1 MRGRRLPEWPLA
13 PFLGEAP
20 CRFGTSKRPV
30 ADADAVR
37 TQTDHACGIN
47 DSADRE
53 PTAAGH
59 FAHEVIKPLPSHRR
73 AVLDRASL
81 LKRKNEVS

>member
-1 MRGRRLPEWPLA
+1 MRGRRLPGWPWA
-13 PFLGEAP
+13 PFLGKAP
-20 CRFGTSKRPV
+20 SRSVSRGGQY
-30 ADADAVR
+30 ADADAA
-37 TQTDHACGIN
+37 QAWADGACCIN

-53 PTAAGH
+53 PAAAGH

>member
-1 MRGRRLPEWPLA
+1 MRGRRVPGWPLA

-20 CRFGTSKRPV
+20 CRFGASKRPV

-37 TQTDHACGIN
+37 TRTDHARGIN

-53 PTAAGH
+53 PAAAGH
-59 FAHEVIKPLPSHRR
+59 FAHEVIKPLPSHCR